1 MIELML
7 LLSIVGNITLVLYA
21 RWLIKI
27 IKTKEE
33 DILSINEVVA
43 DYLSH
48 LNSVH
53 ELETFYGEPTL
64 VNLIEHGKNLT
75 ESLSDLDF
83 LVYSQ
88 DIIEEDQE
96 VKEIT

>member
-1 MIELML
+1 MIELL
-7 LLSIVGNITLVLYA
+7 LLMSMLGNLTLVFYA

-33 DILSINEVVA
+33 DMLSINEIII
-43 DYLSH
+43 DYLNH

-88 DIIEEDQE
+88 DTDIEPQE
-96 VKEIT
+96 GENQ